1 MIAALLLRYG
11 IPSWAAKLAGI
22 AALVL
27 GLWAALAWH
36 DHRVFAQGVAQEKSR
51 RDVLD
56 AASSAQAEAERL
68 RLDRLVA
75 QAQAQLDAARA
86 RVDQLQ
92 AEVDHE
98 KTISTDRQQRLLAGT
113 ERERVLIRAIPG
125 PSQAGA
131 GGQAASATAGAV
143 DSGSGASSA
152 TLDPRVASDLE
163 WVRAT
168 RNTALDGLQAC
179 IIRYDALK
187 TAVDATP

>member
-36 DHRVFAQGVAQEKSR
+36 DHRVFEQGVAQEKAR

-56 AASSAQAEAERL
+56 AANNAQAEAERL

-75 QAQAQLDAARA
+75 QAQAQLDAART

-113 ERERVLIRAIPG
+113 ERERPPLEPWIRAAL
-125 PSQAGA
+125 SQ
-131 GGQAASATAGAV
+131 QISM
-143 DSGSGASSA
+143 D
-152 TLDPRVASDLE
+152 E
-163 WVRAT
+163 
-168 RNTALDGLQAC
+168 LQAILSGC
-179 IIRYDALK
+179 GRP
-187 TAVDATP
+187 ATPPSTDCKPALSVTTP